1 MTTGPAPSPAVQIT
15 PGAATPP
22 AASPL
27 AAISPPQGEQ
37 QADEQQQQQAQGRA
51 ARPGSANGGQRKKK
65 GRHPVEVVFRTAG
78 LAGVV
83 GAVALQL
90 LQHAGRGR

>member
-1 MTTGPAPSPAVQIT
+1 MT

-27 AAISPPQGEQ
+27 AAVSPPQGEQ
-37 QADEQQQQQAQGRA
+37 QADEQRQQHPQPQGQA
-51 ARPGSANGGQRKKK
+51 ARPGSASGGRRGKK
-65 GRHPVEVVFRTAG
+65 GRHPVDVFFRTAG

-90 LQHAGRGR
+90 LQHVGRGR